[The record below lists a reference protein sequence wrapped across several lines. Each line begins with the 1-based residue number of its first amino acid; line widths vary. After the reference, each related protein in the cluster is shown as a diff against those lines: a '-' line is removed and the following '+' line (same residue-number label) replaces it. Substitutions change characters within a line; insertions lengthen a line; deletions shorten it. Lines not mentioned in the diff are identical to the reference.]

1 MVSLLKSIPGIT
13 WLSVLVMIN
22 FYLFAVIGTNIFG
35 DKFPEFFGSIGKS
48 SFTLFQIMTLE
59 SWSMGIARSI
69 AAEFEYAYTY
79 FIVFILIN
87 TFVMLNLFV
96 GILVNAMS
104 TMEAE
109 EEEYQRSKND
119 MEGEKL
125 LSKNKSEENSTIEQ
139 IAVIKELLRLADD
152 TIEQLEKKLKEKNQR
167 KIKTH
172 HGLPL

>member
-1 MVSLLKSIPGIT
+1 
-13 WLSVLVMIN
+13 
-22 FYLFAVIGTNIFG
+22 
-35 DKFPEFFGSIGKS
+35 
-48 SFTLFQIMTLE
+48 
-59 SWSMGIARSI
+59 
-69 AAEFEYAYTY
+69 
-79 FIVFILIN
+79 
-87 TFVMLNLFV
+87 MLNLFV